1 MKGSIVNILDEY
13 VTSMPSHKNA
23 IDLFKSEWSSQ
34 VPGFMSGQALLFEDP
49 RIAALFERAGG
60 MSGKR
65 VLELGPLEGGHT
77 FMLSQ
82 AGAREITSIESNQR
96 AFVKCLITKE
106 ILGYKANILLGD
118 FIPFLQKA
126 KADGDK
132 YDFLL
137 ASGVLYHMID
147 PVMTLDLF
155 LSVSNQIGIWTH
167 FYDNDVVRSKWPKKF
182 DATPKHVDYKGMN
195 LETYRQEYEN
205 ALSWGGFCGGSA
217 PYSYWMTKDSITSML
232 ESNGFRF
239 EILNEDLHHQNGPCM
254 LLFAEKRV

>member
-1 MKGSIVNILDEY
+1 MNILDEY
-13 VTSMPSHKNA
+13 VTSMPSPQNA

-34 VPGFMSGQALLFEDP
+34 VPGFTSGHALLFEDP
-49 RIAALFERAGG
+49 RIAALFECAGG

-82 AGAREITSIESNQR
+82 AGAGEITSIESNQR

-106 ILGYKANILLGD
+106 VLGYKANILLGD
-118 FIPFLQKA
+118 FIPFLQKT
-126 KADGDK
+126 KSDGDQ

-147 PVMTLDLF
+147 PVLTLDLF

-167 FYDNDVVRSKWPKKF
+167 FYDCDAVSSKWPKKF
-182 DATPKHVDYKGMN
+182 GATTELVDYKGMS
-195 LETYRQEYEN
+195 LEICRQEYES
-205 ALSWGGFCGGSA
+205 ALGWGGFCGGSA

-232 ESNGFRF
+232 ESNGFRV
-239 EILNEDLHHQNGPCM
+239 EILNEDLHHQNGPCI
-254 LLFAEKRV
+254 LLFAEK